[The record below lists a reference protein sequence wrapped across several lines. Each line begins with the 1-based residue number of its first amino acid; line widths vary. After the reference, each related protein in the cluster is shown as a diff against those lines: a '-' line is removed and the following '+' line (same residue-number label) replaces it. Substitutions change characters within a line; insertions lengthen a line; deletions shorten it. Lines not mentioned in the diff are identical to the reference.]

1 MKRLIIILL
10 LITIA
15 GANKLTAQIDSVQF
29 LLRNFENGYVYF
41 KDGRVFNVP
50 LNYSLLVKKFLFQD
64 IHDNNNLKE
73 FSEPDMV
80 ATIKIG
86 DRTFIPTK
94 DGATEVLQT
103 DPPIFVQYRG
113 SLKWEGKRVGY
124 GGRSET
130 SAVDTYSSFQS
141 GSTMHK
147 LETEKLILN
156 RIDKIYRIERN
167 GKQYRFINEKQFLKA
182 FKDHKEELKKYADD
196 NKTDFNEIEDVL
208 EIYNYAM
215 KL

>member
-15 GANKLTAQIDSVQF
+15 GANKLAAQIDSVQF

-103 DPPIFVQYRG
+103 DPPLFVQYRG

-196 NKTDFNEIEDVL
+196 NKTDFGEIEDVL